1 LKICSLFSGIGG
13 FELGFDLAGAET
25 VMMCESDELARAVL
39 KLRFP
44 HVRLTSDV
52 RKLRSLPDCDILTA
66 GWPCQDLSQAGRTVG
81 IAGERSGL
89 VSEVFRLLDI
99 KKKKPEFVLLENVA
113 FALQLER
120 GAAIKLVTQQF
131 NRLGYKWA
139 YRVLDSRSFGLPQ
152 RRRRVF
158 ILASL
163 SNDPASILFNGAHSP
178 PAHLHEKVAKFGF
191 YWTEGNTGLGWS
203 VDSVPPLKGGSSV
216 SIPSPPAIWDLRRGE
231 FSRPGI
237 ADAERMQGFP
247 ADWTDIPEHIAARA
261 RWKLVGNAV
270 SVPVVRWIAER
281 IKSRSTLPDITD
293 LRTEKRTGHNAATGG
308 PNLPVTHYYFPSE
321 GPAGARLGRLTDFM
335 SLDGDPL
342 SLRAARG
349 FLSRIERS
357 SLRTHPEFIPQLR
370 EYVAAA

>member
-1 LKICSLFSGIGG
+1 MKVCSLFSGIGG
-13 FELGFDLAGAET
+13 FELGFDSVGADI
-25 VMMCESDELARAVL
+25 VMMCENDKLARTVL
-39 KLRFP
+39 KARFP
-44 HVRLTSDV
+44 NVKLTSDV
-52 RKLRSLPDCDILTA
+52 RKLKSLPNCDILTA

-89 VSEVFRLLDI
+89 VSEVFRLLDV
-99 KKKKPEFVLLENVA
+99 KKRKPEFVLLENVA

-120 GAAIKLVTQQF
+120 GAAIELVSRQF

-152 RRRRVF
+152 RRRRIF

-163 SNDPASILFNGAHSP
+163 SSDPASILFDGVYDGTTLLQENAS
-178 PAHLHEKVAKFGF
+178 KFGF

-216 SIPSPPAIWDLRRGE
+216 SIPSPPAIWDMKRGE

-247 ADWTDIPEHIAARA
+247 AHWTDIPEHIAARA

-281 IKSRSTLPDITD
+281 IKSHSVLSDIAD
-293 LRTEKRTGHNAATGG
+293 LRTDKRAHHNAASGG
-308 PNLPVTHYYFPSE
+308 PGLPATQYRFPSE
-321 GPAGARLGRLTDFM
+321 GPANAKLGRLSDFA
-335 SLDGDPL
+335 SLDGDLL